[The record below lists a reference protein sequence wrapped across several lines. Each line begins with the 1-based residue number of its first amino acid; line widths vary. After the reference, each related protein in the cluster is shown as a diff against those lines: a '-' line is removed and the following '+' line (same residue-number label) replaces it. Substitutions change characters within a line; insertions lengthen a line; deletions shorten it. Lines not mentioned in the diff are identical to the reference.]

1 MSEKKLYFPETG
13 KIESNNRYIINT
25 EKNNSNYSSNEIKSN
40 NNNSVNIIS
49 RTVLEEDINLVSK
62 LDDVKLD
69 ATNKNNHNIEN
80 EYLEK
85 NFNSEKKDIEKNI
98 FSLSKE
104 DIYNS
109 VANEIMNYKNT
120 IYDLETEL
128 KIKNSYLENEKKKNE
143 GYEKIIEKYINN
155 LNLPFHDNNSMSTF
169 DINEIQIKQIK
180 QELLLKSTE
189 VIELN
194 NAINNLKSQKALF
207 INSVYNEL
215 QVSMKKVIRAR
226 QCSNHRLLRL

>member
-1 MSEKKLYFPETG
+1 
-13 KIESNNRYIINT
+13 
-25 EKNNSNYSSNEIKSN
+25 
-40 NNNSVNIIS
+40 
-49 RTVLEEDINLVSK
+49 
-62 LDDVKLD
+62 
-69 ATNKNNHNIEN
+69 
-80 EYLEK
+80 
-85 NFNSEKKDIEKNI
+85 
-98 FSLSKE
+98 
-104 DIYNS
+104 
-109 VANEIMNYKNT
+109 
-120 IYDLETEL
+120 
-128 KIKNSYLENEKKKNE
+128 
-143 GYEKIIEKYINN
+143 
-155 LNLPFHDNNSMSTF
+155 MSTF